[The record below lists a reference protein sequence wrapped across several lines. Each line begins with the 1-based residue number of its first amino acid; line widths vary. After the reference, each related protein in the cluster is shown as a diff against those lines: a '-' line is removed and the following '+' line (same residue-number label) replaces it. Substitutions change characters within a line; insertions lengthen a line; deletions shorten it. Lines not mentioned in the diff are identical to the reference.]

1 MDVPI
6 SELTFR
12 NDVSNV
18 RSNFPIQFF
27 SAFRCR
33 GALGKIGSRN
43 WIGNWK
49 RHFGR
54 LIQKLERPIR
64 RSNFTIQFFVP
75 GQPGGWL
82 GRQLTVFDH
91 LATAAHSWP
100 SRRLPGLAGRLA
112 GWPAGGGPC
121 WPGVPL
127 VGRVSPSLAGWLAG
141 REIGS

>member
-12 NDVSNV
+12 NDASNF
-18 RSNFPIQFF
+18 RSNFPIQFV

-33 GALGKIGSRN
+33 GVLGKIGSGN

-54 LIQKLERPIR
+54 LIQNLERPIC
-64 RSNFTIQFFVP
+64 RSNFTIQFYDPIF
-75 GQPGGWL
+75 
-82 GRQLTVFDH
+82 R
-91 LATAAHSWP
+91 
-100 SRRLPGLAGRLA
+100 SRPAWGLAWSTTHGFRPPCDSCPQLAVQKAGWLA